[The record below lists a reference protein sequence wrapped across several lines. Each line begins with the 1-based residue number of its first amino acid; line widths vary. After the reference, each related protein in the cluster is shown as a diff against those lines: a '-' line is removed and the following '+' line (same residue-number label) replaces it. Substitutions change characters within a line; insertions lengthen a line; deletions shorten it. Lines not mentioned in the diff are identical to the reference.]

1 MRGLWCWS
9 HWSTAGRYQFG
20 LKAMLPVDPERWF
33 DLEVEDGTEKCKK
46 RALEL
51 KNDVQRIEV
60 ELALLLST

>member
-1 MRGLWCWS
+1 
-9 HWSTAGRYQFG
+9 
-20 LKAMLPVDPERWF
+20 MLPVDPERWF